1 LSGFRQKGTS
11 AGPIV
16 HPDLLEDVRGP
27 MAMGNLLAN
36 SWLGKAA
43 VRRQLSRASARGY
56 CGKGDG
62 LGGTYER
69 AVFVWDVG
77 GDGLTAAVLGA
88 PKIHAP
94 TPISKNKV
102 SSVTETT
109 AKL

>member
-1 LSGFRQKGTS
+1 
-11 AGPIV
+11 
-16 HPDLLEDVRGP
+16 
-27 MAMGNLLAN
+27 MAMDNLPAN

-43 VRRQLSRASARGY
+43 VRRSAIASVRPGLL
-56 CGKGDG
+56 GQGDG